1 MRLIGRH
8 HRAPTL
14 VVPFVLL
21 LVALGMV
28 SAGDSAEPQKLGR
41 STGDPAKGKKL
52 FAVKCVACHKADG
65 SGGVKVTT
73 VATPDF
79 RDSTRMAD
87 PKHDDDYLRDCIT
100 NGRPQ
105 SGMVSWKSQ
114 GVKPAD
120 IENLIAYVRTFSAG
134 SSAKPV
140 AGKK

>member
-1 MRLIGRH
+1 MHLLGRQS
-8 HRAPTL
+8 RARTL
-14 VVPFVLL
+14 VVPFVLIL
-21 LVALGMV
+21 AALGMV
-28 SAGDSAEPQKLGR
+28 SVGDSAEPKKLGP
-41 STGDPAKGKKL
+41 STGDAAKGKKI

-105 SGMVSWKSQ
+105 SGMVAWKTQ

-120 IENLIAYVRTFSAG
+120 IENLIAYIRTFSAG
-134 SSAKPV
+134 SSAKS
-140 AGKK
+140 AAEKK